1 MNDVIGN
8 GTRLRE
14 VHGHILQT
22 NKCKTKK
29 TKVRE
34 KVVISLDFFRLWSGV
49 KGCQGYLHL
58 KGFQLFDFVKDFLC
72 CNIS

>member
-1 MNDVIGN
+1 MSGKKYLRPMCAIFHKALCNFLPKNIKKLGMNDVIGN

-22 NKCKTKK
+22 NKCKNEK

-34 KVVISLDFFRLWSGV
+34 K
-49 KGCQGYLHL
+49 GCH
-58 KGFQLFDFVKDFLC
+58 
-72 CNIS
+72 